1 MSPVAQRLDLAR
13 QAVLFLDG
21 DPLEHL
27 EPLPKLADFVAQAL
41 VLGLGLGF
49 EPLIAAV
56 TPAAPADRGPD
67 DRCHHDDR
75 NDRHHHDLTA
85 FHYALSSTSIL
96 SRSRS
101 ASICAAV
108 SAPRSV
114 TIRSSTLMR
123 SWSCFTWDR
132 SRAFSA
138 SFTGSPRISRIERT
152 GMPILCRM
160 MVKAKTRMRMPRSNS
175 KTFIAPVPRL
185 R

>member
-49 EPLIAAV
+49 EPLVAAV
-56 TPAAPADRGPD
+56 TPAASAADHRAD

-85 FHYALSSTSIL
+85 FHYALSSSSIL

-160 MVKAKTRMRMPRSNS
+160 MVNTNIRMRMPRTNS
-175 KTFIAPVPRL
+175 
-185 R
+185 